1 MMCLQM
7 MLVMHAWLPHCVAAQ
22 QMLVKCLVRP
32 VQPDP
37 TRPPKKRATTSKL
50 LQVEFAFSGKPLTSI
65 SAELPACLDDT
76 ASFVA
81 NLQNKV
87 AKTLD
92 EIAPTGRTTL
102 GHDVRLFCGHNGL
115 ELTWP
120 ELALLPHQAGQAC
133 VCPTGCLMAMKQLAC
148 GSVLVAARSDVGSLA
163 LQRFMTKQG
172 L

>member
-1 MMCLQM
+1 
-7 MLVMHAWLPHCVAAQ
+7 MLG
-22 QMLVKCLVRP
+22 KCLV
-32 VQPDP
+32 QPAQADS
-37 TRPPKKRATTSKL
+37 TRPPKKRARTSKL
-50 LQVEFAFSGKPLTSI
+50 LQVEFAFSGKPLPNI

-81 NLQNKV
+81 DLQNKV

-92 EIAPTGRTTL
+92 DFAPIGRTTL
-102 GHDVRLFCGHNGL
+102 GHDVRLFCGHNGP

>member
-1 MMCLQM
+1 M

-22 QMLVKCLVRP
+22 QMLVKCLARP
-32 VQPDP
+32 AQPDS
-37 TRPPKKRATTSKL
+37 TRPPKKRARTSKL

-65 SAELPACLDDT
+65 SAELPACLDT

-81 NLQNKV
+81 NLQDKV
-87 AKTLD
+87 AKMLD
-92 EIAPTGRTTL
+92 AFAPIGRTTL
-102 GHDVRLFCGHNGL
+102 GHDVRLFCGHNGP

-120 ELALLPHQAGQAC
+120 ELALLQQPGQC
-133 VCPTGCLMAMKQLAC
+133 CLPTEESQRAFEQLAL

-163 LQRFMTKQG
+163 LQRFMAKQG